1 MTGLEREA
9 LKTRDAILSTLER
22 LDSHRLNDSI
32 LSLIETLMRQSYM
45 LGMIKETHDQL
56 LFKALF
62 EEEEEEENDSDKSG
76 SNCSM

>member
-1 MTGLEREA
+1 MTGVEREA

-32 LSLIETLMRQSYM
+32 LSLIETLMRQSYR
-45 LGMIKETHDQL
+45 LGMLKETHDQL

-62 EEEEEEENDSDKSG
+62 EKEEEEENDNNKSDSG
-76 SNCSM
+76 YSL